1 MRILATV
8 SVAVALALTV
18 IAAPAA
24 AGFAHLK
31 VTDPY
36 APVDYFGVEFEP
48 AEYSRIVTL
57 APNLT
62 EMVYFLGAF
71 DSVVGVTNYDTF
83 PPEVENCER
92 IGGFIDPDIERI
104 VALQP
109 DLVLAYRGNPLPV
122 IHKLKELDVAVFVLD
137 NPDSLDGLYT
147 QMMMLGRLLMVSEE
161 HKAKL
166 RQFKS
171 ELEGAFEL
179 GARLPRHPRVMMLA
193 CSMQPPFYAAGHG
206 TFIDDLI
213 RLAGGDNA
221 FGSEGFS
228 VVTPEE
234 FIAADPEF
242 LLIPE
247 IPGEGFREKMLAA
260 LRAQP
265 FLAKTTAME
274 KEQVLFI
281 HQDILSRPGPRIVEA
296 LEILQNALVSA
307 TTESGND
314 E

>member
-1 MRILATV
+1 MRIFATLSLV
-8 SVAVALALTV
+8 VALALGALAT
-18 IAAPAA
+18 PTT

-31 VTDPY
+31 ATDPL

-71 DSVVGVTNYDTF
+71 ERIVGVTSYDTY
-83 PPEVENCER
+83 PPEVQDCER

-109 DLVLAYRGNPLPV
+109 DLVLAYQGNPLPV
-122 IHKLKELDVAVFVLD
+122 IYKLKELDVPVFVLD
-137 NPDSLDGLYT
+137 NPDTLEELHT
-147 QMMMLGRLLMVSEE
+147 QMMQLAGLLMVGEE
-161 HKAKL
+161 QEAEL
-166 RQFKS
+166 RRFKN
-171 ELEGAFEL
+171 ELDGAFEL

-193 CSMQPPFYAAGHG
+193 CSLQPPFYAAGNG

-221 FGSEGFS
+221 FGSKGFG

-234 FIAADPEF
+234 FIVSDPEF

-247 IPGEGFREKMLAA
+247 LPEEGFREKMLEA

-265 FLAKTTAME
+265 FLARTTALE
-274 KEQVLFI
+274 TGQVLFI
-281 HQDILSRPGPRIVEA
+281 DQDILSRPGPRITEA
-296 LEILQNALVSA
+296 LAILQDALVKA
-307 TTESGND
+307 TTEND

>member
-1 MRILATV
+1 MRIFATV
-8 SVAVALALTV
+8 SLVIALA
-18 IAAPAA
+18 IAAMAAPAA

-31 VTDPY
+31 ATDPF
-36 APVDYFGVEFEP
+36 APVDYFGIEFEP

-62 EMVYFLGAF
+62 EMVHFLGAF
-71 DSVVGVTNYDTF
+71 DRIVGVTNYDTY
-83 PPEVENCER
+83 PPEVEAVER

-122 IHKLKELDVAVFVLD
+122 IYKLKQLDVPVFVLD
-137 NPDSLDGLYT
+137 NPDSLDGLYA
-147 QMMMLGRLLMVSEE
+147 QMMQLAGLLMVSEE
-161 HKAKL
+161 QEAGL
-166 RQFKS
+166 RRFKS
-171 ELEGAFEL
+171 ELDGAFEL

-193 CSMQPPFYAAGHG
+193 CSMQPPYYAAGHG

-234 FIAADPEF
+234 FIVADPEF

-247 IPGEGFREKMLAA
+247 LPEEDFREKMLEA

-265 FLAKTTAME
+265 FLAGTTALE
-274 KEQVLFI
+274 TGQVLFI
-281 HQDILSRPGPRIVEA
+281 HQDILSRPGPRITEA
-296 LEILQNALVSA
+296 LAILQDALVAA

>member
-1 MRILATV
+1 MRIIAT
-8 SVAVALALTV
+8 VALAIALAITALT
-18 IAAPAA
+18 APAV

-71 DSVVGVTNYDTF
+71 ERVVGVTNYDTY
-83 PPEVENCER
+83 PPEVEDRER

-122 IHKLKELDVAVFVLD
+122 IHKLKELNVPVFVLD

-147 QMMMLGRLLMVSEE
+147 QMVKLAGLLAIDEE
-161 HKAKL
+161 REAAV
-166 RQFKS
+166 RGFKN
-171 ELEGAFEL
+171 ELDAAFEL
-179 GARLPRHPRVMMLA
+179 GARLPHHPRVMMLA

-213 RLAGGDNA
+213 RLAGGNNA
-221 FGSEGFS
+221 FGGAGFS

-234 FIAADPEF
+234 FIVADPEF

-247 IPGEGFREKMLAA
+247 MPEEGFREKMLEA

-265 FLAKTTAME
+265 FIAGTTALE
-274 KEQVLFI
+274 KSQVLFI
-281 HQDILSRPGPRIVEA
+281 DQDIISRPGPRITEA
-296 LEILQNALVSA
+296 LAILQEALIAA
-307 TTESGND
+307 TI
-314 E
+314 

>member
-1 MRILATV
+1 MKTFATV
-8 SVAVALALTV
+8 SLVIALAIAAL
-18 IAAPAA
+18 AAPAA
-24 AGFAHLK
+24 AGFANLK
-31 VTDPY
+31 TTDPY

-62 EMVYFLGAF
+62 EIVYFLGAF
-71 DSVVGVTNYDTF
+71 ERVVGVTSYDTY
-83 PPEVENCER
+83 PPEVEDRER

-137 NPDSLDGLYT
+137 NPSSLDGLYT

-161 HKAKL
+161 QEA
-166 RQFKS
+166 RIRRFKN
-171 ELEGAFEL
+171 ELDSAFEL

-234 FIAADPEF
+234 FIVADPEF

-247 IPGEGFREKMLAA
+247 LPEEGFREKILEA

-265 FLAKTTAME
+265 FLARTTALE
-274 KEQVLFI
+274 TGQVLFI
-281 HQDILSRPGPRIVEA
+281 DQDIISRPGPRITAA
-296 LEILQNALVSA
+296 LEILQNALVAA

>member
-1 MRILATV
+1 MRIFATV
-8 SVAVALALTV
+8 SLVVALAIAVL
-18 IAAPAA
+18 AAPAA

-31 VTDPY
+31 VTDPL

-71 DSVVGVTNYDTF
+71 ERVVGVTSYDTY
-83 PPEVENCER
+83 PPEVKDCGR

-104 VALQP
+104 VALKP

-122 IHKLKELDVAVFVLD
+122 IHKLKELGMPVFVLD
-137 NPDSLDGLYT
+137 NPDTLEGLYT
-147 QMMMLGRLLMVSEE
+147 QMMQLAGLLMIDEE
-161 HKAKL
+161 REVL
-166 RQFKS
+166 VRGFKS

-234 FIAADPEF
+234 FIVSDPEF

-247 IPGEGFREKMLAA
+247 MPEEGFREKMLEA

-265 FLAKTTAME
+265 FIAGTTALE
-274 KEQVLFI
+274 EGQVLFVD
-281 HQDILSRPGPRIVEA
+281 QDIISRPGPA
-296 LEILQNALVSA
+296 
-307 TTESGND
+307 
-314 E
+314 

>member
-1 MRILATV
+1 MRTLATV
-8 SVAVALALTV
+8 SLVVVLAITALAAPTAAV
-18 IAAPAA
+18 IVV
-24 AGFAHLK
+24 GGE
-31 VTDPY
+31 VDPF

-62 EMVYFLGAF
+62 EMVHFLGAF
-71 DSVVGVTNYDTF
+71 ERVVGATNYDTY
-83 PPEVENCER
+83 PPEVKDCER

-122 IHKLKELDVAVFVLD
+122 IYKLKELDVPVFVLD
-137 NPDSLDGLYT
+137 NPSTLSEVYT
-147 QMMMLGRLLMVSEE
+147 QMMQLGRLLMVSEE
-161 HKAKL
+161 QET
-166 RQFKS
+166 RIRRFKS
-171 ELEGAFEL
+171 ELDGAFEL

-193 CSMQPPFYAAGHG
+193 CSLQPPYYAAGHG

-234 FIAADPEF
+234 FIVADPEF

-247 IPGEGFREKMLAA
+247 IPEEGFREKMLEA

-265 FLAKTTAME
+265 FLAQTTALE
-274 KEQVLFI
+274 TGQVLFI
-281 HQDILSRPGPRIVEA
+281 DQDILSRPGPRITEA
-296 LEILQNALVSA
+296 LAILQDALVAA

>member
-1 MRILATV
+1 MRLIATIAIV
-8 SVAVALALTV
+8 IALALTV
-18 IAAPAA
+18 LVAPAV

-62 EMVYFLGAF
+62 EIVYFLGAF
-71 DSVVGVTNYDTF
+71 ERVVGVTNYDTY
-83 PPEVENCER
+83 PPEVEDCER

-104 VALQP
+104 VALRP

-122 IHKLKELDVAVFVLD
+122 IHKLKELEVPVFVLD
-137 NPDSLDGLYT
+137 NPGSLDELYL
-147 QMMMLGRLLMVSEE
+147 QMLKLGWLLAADEE
-161 HKAKL
+161 
-166 RQFKS
+166 RVTTVREFKS
-171 ELEGAFEL
+171 ELDDAFEL

-193 CSMQPPFYAAGHG
+193 CSLQPPFYAAGQG

-221 FGSEGFS
+221 FGGAGFS

-234 FIAADPEF
+234 FIVADPEF

-247 IPGEGFREKMLAA
+247 LPDEGFREKMLKA

-265 FLAKTTAME
+265 FLARTTALE
-274 KEQVLFI
+274 TGQVLFI
-281 HQDILSRPGPRIVEA
+281 DQDIISRPGPRITEA
-296 LEILQNALVSA
+296 LAILQEALIAA
-307 TTESGND
+307 TI
-314 E
+314 